1 MKNKLRE
8 ELDKLATNALR
19 YNGKDIQ
26 GLYEQARNLFEKI
39 TILKYLEENVDT
51 VGTPKETATSNL
63 EKPFE
68 TMANSVYGDKKNV
81 PEDHPN
87 PADNIISNPA
97 MDTIKDMVSEMSGDD
112 LVEIDKFMFGTEPQF
127 VKKEA
132 DTPAVKSLNDK
143 LHTSITVGLND
154 KLAFVKH
161 LFLGNNDAFNKTIE
175 QLNTIEEMDK
185 AVSFVQHLVKPEFNQ
200 WTGKEEYEERFM
212 LLIERRF
219 A

>member
-8 ELDKLATNALR
+8 ELDKLATNTLR
-19 YNGKDIQ
+19 YNGEHIQ
-26 GLYEQARNLFEKI
+26 GLYEQAKNLFEKI
-39 TILKYLEENVDT
+39 TILKYLEENMDQVAT
-51 VGTPKETATSNL
+51 KEAPPSNL

-68 TMANSVYGDKKNV
+68 TLANSVYGNKKNV
-81 PEDHPN
+81 PEDHPS
-87 PADNIISNPA
+87 PAEDIINNPA
-97 MDTIKDMVSEMSGDD
+97 MSTIKDMVSEMTSED

-132 DTPAVKSLNDK
+132 EEPVGKSLNDK
-143 LHTSITVGLND
+143 LHTKISVGLND

-161 LFLGNNDAFNKTIE
+161 LFHNDSAAFNKTID
-175 QLNTIEEMDK
+175 QLNTIEHMEK
-185 AVSFVQHLVKPEFNQ
+185 AVQFIQHMVKPEFNQ
-200 WTGKEEYEERFM
+200 WEGKEEYEERFM

>member
-1 MKNKLRE
+1 
-8 ELDKLATNALR
+8 
-19 YNGKDIQ
+19 
-26 GLYEQARNLFEKI
+26 
-39 TILKYLEENVDT
+39 
-51 VGTPKETATSNL
+51 
-63 EKPFE
+63 
-68 TMANSVYGDKKNV
+68 
-81 PEDHPN
+81 
-87 PADNIISNPA
+87 
-97 MDTIKDMVSEMSGDD
+97 
-112 LVEIDKFMFGTEPQF
+112 
-127 VKKEA
+127 
-132 DTPAVKSLNDK
+132 AVKSLNDK